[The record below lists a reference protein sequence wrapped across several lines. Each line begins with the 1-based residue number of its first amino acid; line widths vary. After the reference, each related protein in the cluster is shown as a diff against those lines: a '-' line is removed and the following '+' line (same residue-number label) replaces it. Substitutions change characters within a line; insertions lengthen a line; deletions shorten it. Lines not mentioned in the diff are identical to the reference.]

1 MRIWWECS
9 FLFLDYLDFCKRSH
23 PLHFYYSMPHI
34 PSKYHFTP
42 YFRHFAP
49 FWLCLWWDAPILGRT
64 SPDFVKTISVSLLCV
79 RCRNWLKCV
88 WRSYGNCVRGS
99 LPWAVS
105 VSFSVLSPP
114 DWLKIKWSGRILL
127 LHTFGK
133 SLPQCCCSLFS
144 VSSMPVRGLKW
155 LKQITGD
162 PSHKDPND
170 WTSYFPSVFSQFL

>member
-9 FLFLDYLDFCKRSH
+9 FLFLDYLDFCKGSY
-23 PLHFYYSMPHI
+23 PLHFYYSMPPI

-49 FWLCLWWDAPILGRT
+49 FWLCLWWDAPIRRRT

-88 WRSYGNCVRGS
+88 WRSYENCVWKS

-105 VSFSVLSPP
+105 VGFSVLSPP
-114 DWLKIKWSGRILL
+114 DWLKINARDQIVLL
-127 LHTFGK
+127 L
-133 SLPQCCCSLFS
+133 SLGIKPLRCSCNLVS
-144 VSSMPVRGLKW
+144 VSPISIRGLK
-155 LKQITGD
+155 
-162 PSHKDPND
+162 
-170 WTSYFPSVFSQFL
+170 